1 MLDSLCSLEPKQL
14 LGLKHQ
20 NLDEISVM
28 SLLVF
33 VTENVAT
40 GHTSGALAGEV
51 RVLALVS

>member
-14 LGLKHQ
+14 LELKHQ